1 MYKIVSSRG
10 GGRTTTLCEYAIN
23 NEKNIVTPT
32 FSSAKY
38 IFGIVHNHLKEKG
51 FKILDESKEQYGFN
65 IAWSDKDI
73 LAGEDGKVRY
83 MMIISVSNANNMSA
97 GDCVV
102 DDADEVLRMLVCEHL
117 KQNVVGL
124 TMSME

>member
-23 NEKNIVTPT
+23 NYVNIITPNDGRY
-32 FSSAKY
+32 A
-38 IFGIVHNHLKEKG
+38 IGIVHNKLKEKN
-51 FKILDESKEQYGFN
+51 FEIIEEKETSYGFH
-65 IAWSDKDI
+65 IVWDI
-73 LAGEDGKVRY
+73 GNNNYKEID
-83 MMIISVSNANNMSA
+83 IISVSANKDNLKGIWSSN
-97 GDCVV
+97 CVV
-102 DDADEVLRMLVCEHL
+102 DDADKILKMLVRENL

>member
-23 NEKNIVTPT
+23 NYVNIITPNDGRYAI
-32 FSSAKY
+32 S
-38 IFGIVHNHLKEKG
+38 IVHNKLKEKN
-51 FKILDESKEQYGFN
+51 FEIIEEEKTSYGFH
-65 IAWSDKDI
+65 IVWDI
-73 LAGEDGKVRY
+73 GNNNYKEID
-83 MMIISVSNANNMSA
+83 IISVFANKDNLRGIWSSN
-97 GDCVV
+97 CVV
-102 DDADEVLRMLVCEHL
+102 DDADKILKMLVRENL

>member
-23 NEKNIVTPT
+23 NYVNIIT
-32 FSSAKY
+32 FNDGRYA
-38 IFGIVHNHLKEKG
+38 IGIVHNKLKEKN
-51 FKILDESKEQYGFN
+51 FEIIEEKETSYGFHIVWDVGN
-65 IAWSDKDI
+65 NNYKEID
-73 LAGEDGKVRY
+73 
-83 MMIISVSNANNMSA
+83 IISVFANKDNLRGIWSSN
-97 GDCVV
+97 CVV
-102 DDADEVLRMLVCEHL
+102 DDADKILKMLVRENL

>member
-23 NEKNIVTPT
+23 NYVNIIT
-32 FSSAKY
+32 FNDGRYAIS
-38 IFGIVHNHLKEKG
+38 IVHNKLKEKN
-51 FKILDESKEQYGFN
+51 FEIIEEKETSYGFH
-65 IAWSDKDI
+65 IVWDI
-73 LAGEDGKVRY
+73 GNNNYKEID
-83 MMIISVSNANNMSA
+83 IISVFTNKDNLRGIWSSN
-97 GDCVV
+97 CVV
-102 DDADEVLRMLVCEHL
+102 DDADKILKMLVRENL

>member
-23 NEKNIVTPT
+23 NEKNIITPT
-32 FSSAKY
+32 LSSAKY
-38 IFGIVHNHLKEKG
+38 ILGMIHNSLKQQELNIIEEK
-51 FKILDESKEQYGFN
+51 SVSYGFYIIWEDHKEN
-65 IAWSDKDI
+65 SHQIDIIVASKKD
-73 LAGEDGKVRY
+73 LTGLYFG
-83 MMIISVSNANNMSA
+83 N
-97 GDCVV
+97 CVV
-102 DDADEVLRMLVCEHL
+102 DDADEVLKMLVRENL

>member
-23 NEKNIVTPT
+23 NYVNIIT
-32 FSSAKY
+32 FNDGRYA
-38 IFGIVHNHLKEKG
+38 IGIVHNKLKEKN
-51 FKILDESKEQYGFN
+51 FEIIEEKETSYGFH
-65 IAWSDKDI
+65 IVWDI
-73 LAGEDGKVRY
+73 GNNNYKEID
-83 MMIISVSNANNMSA
+83 IISVSANKNNLKGIWSSN
-97 GDCVV
+97 CVV
-102 DDADEVLRMLVCEHL
+102 DDADKILKMLVRENL

>member
-23 NEKNIVTPT
+23 NYVNIIT
-32 FSSAKY
+32 FNDGRYA
-38 IFGIVHNHLKEKG
+38 IGIVHNKLKEKN
-51 FKILDESKEQYGFN
+51 FEIIEEKETSYGFH
-65 IAWSDKDI
+65 IVWDI
-73 LAGEDGKVRY
+73 GNNNYKEID
-83 MMIISVSNANNMSA
+83 IISVSANKDNLKGIWSSN
-97 GDCVV
+97 CVV
-102 DDADEVLRMLVCEHL
+102 DDADKILKMLVRENL

>member
-23 NEKNIVTPT
+23 NEKNILTPT
-32 FSSAKY
+32 LSSAKY
-38 IFGIVHNHLKEKG
+38 IIGAIHNSLKQHE
-51 FKILDESKEQYGFN
+51 LDIIEEAPTSYGFYIVWEDHKGN
-65 IAWSDKDI
+65 SHEIDVIAVSKKD
-73 LAGEDGKVRY
+73 LNGLY
-83 MMIISVSNANNMSA
+83 F

-102 DDADEVLRMLVCEHL
+102 DDADEVLKMLAREHL

>member
-23 NEKNIVTPT
+23 NYVNIITPNDG
-32 FSSAKY
+32 KY
-38 IFGIVHNHLKEKG
+38 AIGIVHNKLKEKN
-51 FKILDESKEQYGFN
+51 FEIIEEKETSYGFH
-65 IAWSDKDI
+65 IVWDI
-73 LAGEDGKVRY
+73 GNNNYKEID
-83 MMIISVSNANNMSA
+83 IISVSANKDNLKCIWSSN
-97 GDCVV
+97 CVV
-102 DDADEVLRMLVCEHL
+102 DDADKILKMLVRENL

>member
-23 NEKNIVTPT
+23 NYVNIIT
-32 FSSAKY
+32 FNDGRYA
-38 IFGIVHNHLKEKG
+38 IGIVHNKLKEKN
-51 FKILDESKEQYGFN
+51 FEIIEEKETSYGFH
-65 IAWSDKDI
+65 IVWDI
-73 LAGEDGKVRY
+73 GNNNYKEID
-83 MMIISVSNANNMSA
+83 IISVFANKDNLRGIWSSN
-97 GDCVV
+97 CVV
-102 DDADEVLRMLVCEHL
+102 DDADKILKMLVRENL

>member
-23 NEKNIVTPT
+23 NYVNIITYNDGRY
-32 FSSAKY
+32 A
-38 IFGIVHNHLKEKG
+38 IGIVHNKLKEKN
-51 FKILDESKEQYGFN
+51 FEIIEEKETSYGFH
-65 IAWSDKDI
+65 IVWDI
-73 LAGEDGKVRY
+73 GNNNYKEID
-83 MMIISVSNANNMSA
+83 IISVSANKDNLKGIWSSN
-97 GDCVV
+97 CVV
-102 DDADEVLRMLVCEHL
+102 DDADKILKMLVRENL

>member
-23 NEKNIVTPT
+23 NYVNIIT
-32 FSSAKY
+32 FNDGRYA
-38 IFGIVHNHLKEKG
+38 IGIVHNKLKEKN
-51 FKILDESKEQYGFN
+51 FEIIEEKETSYGFH
-65 IAWSDKDI
+65 IVWDI
-73 LAGEDGKVRY
+73 GNNNYKEID
-83 MMIISVSNANNMSA
+83 IISVSANKDNLRGIWSSN
-97 GDCVV
+97 CVV
-102 DDADEVLRMLVCEHL
+102 DDADKILKMLVRENL

>member
-23 NEKNIVTPT
+23 NYVNIITPNDG
-32 FSSAKY
+32 KY
-38 IFGIVHNHLKEKG
+38 AIGIVHNKLKEKN
-51 FKILDESKEQYGFN
+51 FEIIEENKTSYGFH
-65 IAWSDKDI
+65 IVWDI
-73 LAGEDGKVRY
+73 GNNNYKEID
-83 MMIISVSNANNMSA
+83 IISVSANKDNLKCIWSSN
-97 GDCVV
+97 CVV
-102 DDADEVLRMLVCEHL
+102 DDADKILKMLVRENL

>member
-23 NEKNIVTPT
+23 NEKNILTPT

-38 IFGIVHNHLKEKG
+38 VLNTVHNLLKQH
-51 FKILDESKEQYGFN
+51 EQDIIEEAPASYGFYIVWEDSKGN
-65 IAWSDKDI
+65 PHQIDIIVASKKD
-73 LAGEDGKVRY
+73 LAGLY
-83 MMIISVSNANNMSA
+83 F

-102 DDADEVLRMLVCEHL
+102 DDADEVLRMLVRENL

>member
-23 NEKNIVTPT
+23 NYVNIITPNDGRY
-32 FSSAKY
+32 A
-38 IFGIVHNHLKEKG
+38 IGIVHNKLKEKN
-51 FKILDESKEQYGFN
+51 FEIIEEKKMPYGFHVV
-65 IAWSDKDI
+65 WDI
-73 LAGEDGKVRY
+73 GDNNYKEID
-83 MMIISVSNANNMSA
+83 IISVSANKDNLRCIWSSN
-97 GDCVV
+97 CVV
-102 DDADEVLRMLVCEHL
+102 DDADEVLKMLVRENL